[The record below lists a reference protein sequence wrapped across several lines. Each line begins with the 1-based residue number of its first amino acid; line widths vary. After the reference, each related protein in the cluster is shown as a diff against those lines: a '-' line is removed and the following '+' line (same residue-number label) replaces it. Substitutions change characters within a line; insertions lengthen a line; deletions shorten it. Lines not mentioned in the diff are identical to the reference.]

1 MALNTGKR
9 DLQGWV
15 PRMEMQVDYIELVE
29 KARGGDRQSL
39 NQLAIVARERL
50 RTYVYRLTLKEDLTQ
65 EIVQESLLEMCRVLG
80 KLKQT
85 DRFWSW
91 LYGIATNKLHR
102 HHRTEKALKKAAA
115 SEERRRG
122 PMRER
127 QGGLETLVSL
137 ELKQIVS
144 KAMQKL
150 RTRHKAVLVMRCYDC
165 MSYAEIADSMGC
177 SEFSTRMLF
186 VRAKKAL
193 QKELSRNG
201 FGKGSLLA
209 ALVVFGKMTAPS
221 EAAAAQL
228 TVPAAMTQAGV
239 LAGIAGLATTKTALV
254 TATAVGALA
263 VGTVTTTSYIASKP
277 ELTAATPEA
286 GIHVAAP
293 LGAPNAAQEKL
304 WYYFPEGP
312 EGPVMLR
319 AELRS
324 QADGSSQQRL
334 QDDRANYCYQ
344 DGTVS
349 VNNHRM
355 WLNDLSVMRLPT
367 DSRAMASALSRA
379 DRKPDGMQPVTAR
392 GRDLL
397 VIVERQEQDGQI
409 RTTRPVTVRHSN
421 VLEEDYFQS
430 DWSAG
435 VAPQDNRDAMHARGW
450 TYMRIRGQV
459 GGQDIT
465 GAGRIPFIYGTSR
478 EHSPWL
484 RLTTANG
491 TTLIDGPAGAVV
503 QDPNGATKARYPQ
516 GSFLSGMNRPWMGLH
531 VMDTVRRD
539 AAEQRISFRTEL
551 LNNGRD
557 VQVTVVRDTDKLV
570 YTIDLDADVIR
581 RIEFLQ
587 AQRPVGYLDFEYL
600 QDLDGDLSEFKAP
613 AGGTERTSLKQSQ
626 GILWLVQLARGAFA
640 D

>member
-1 MALNTGKR
+1 
-9 DLQGWV
+9 
-15 PRMEMQVDYIELVE
+15 MEMQANYIELVE
-29 KARGGDRQSL
+29 RARRGDRQSL
-39 NQLAIVARERL
+39 NQLASMARERL
-50 RTYVYRLTLKEDLTQ
+50 SVYVYRLTLKEDLTQ

-102 HHRTEKALKKAAA
+102 HYRTEKTLKKAAA

-122 PMRER
+122 PLRER
-127 QGGLETLVSL
+127 QGGLENLVSQ
-137 ELKQIVS
+137 ELREIVS

-228 TVPAAMTQAGV
+228 TVPAAVTEVGI
-239 LAGIAGLATTKTALV
+239 LAGLAGMATTKTAIV

-263 VGTVTTTSYIASKP
+263 VGTASTTSYLNRSMDVDNP
-277 ELTAATPEA
+277 PMVSTMET
-286 GIHVAAP
+286 HVAAP
-293 LGAPNAAQEKL
+293 LGVPNAAHEKF

-312 EGPVMLR
+312 DGPVMLR
-319 AELRS
+319 AEFRGAAGESAQL
-324 QADGSSQQRL
+324 RL

-344 DGTVS
+344 GDSVS
-349 VNNHRM
+349 INNHRM
-355 WLNDLSVMRLPT
+355 WLDDLSVMRLPT
-367 DSRAMASALSRA
+367 DSRTMMGFLSRF
-379 DRKPDGMQPVTAR
+379 DGKSSDMQPVSGR
-392 GRDLL
+392 GRGLL
-397 VIVERQEQDGQI
+397 MIVERQEQDGQV
-409 RTTRPVTVRHSN
+409 RTARPVTVRHSN

-435 VAPQDNRDAMHARGW
+435 ATTKDRRDVMHARGW
-450 TYMRIRGQV
+450 TYVRLRGRID
-459 GGQDIT
+459 GQDVT
-465 GAGRIPFIYGTSR
+465 GAARIPFTYAASR

-484 RLTTANG
+484 RLTVADG
-491 TTLIDGPAGAVV
+491 ATLVDGPSGAIV
-503 QDPNGATKARYPQ
+503 QDPDGTTTARYPQ
-516 GSFLSGMNRPWMGLH
+516 GSFLRGVNRPWMGLH

-539 AAEQRISFRTEL
+539 AAEQRAAFKTEL
-551 LNNGRD
+551 MNNGRD
-557 VQVTVVRDTDKLV
+557 VKVTVVHNRNELT
-570 YTIDLDADVIR
+570 YTIDLEADLIR
-581 RIEFLQ
+581 RIEFIDTGTV
-587 AQRPVGYLDFEYL
+587 VGHLDFEYL
-600 QDLDGDLSEFKAP
+600 QDLGGDLSEFEAP
-613 AGGTERTSLKQSQ
+613 APTGERTSLRQSE
-626 GILWLVQLARGAFA
+626 GLLWLVQLANGAFGN
-640 D
+640 

>member
-1 MALNTGKR
+1 
-9 DLQGWV
+9 
-15 PRMEMQVDYIELVE
+15 MEMQADYIELVE
-29 KARGGDRQSL
+29 KARRGDKQSL
-39 NQLAIVARERL
+39 NQLAVLARERL
-50 RTYVYRLTLKEDLTQ
+50 RVYVYRLTLKEDLTQ

-102 HHRTEKALKKAAA
+102 HHRTERALKKAAA

-127 QGGLETLVSL
+127 QGGLENLVSQ

-144 KAMQKL
+144 TAMQKL

-228 TVPAAMTQAGV
+228 TVPIAMTKVGV
-239 LAGIAGLATTKTALV
+239 LAGVAGMATTKTALV

-263 VGTVTTTSYIASKP
+263 VGTATTTSYLHQKP
-277 ELTAATPEA
+277 TTPTILPDM
-286 GIHVAAP
+286 GSRIAAP
-293 LGAPNAAQEKL
+293 LGVPDAAHEKF

-312 EGPVMLR
+312 DGPVMVR
-319 AELRS
+319 AELNGTT
-324 QADGSSQQRL
+324 DNSSQQRL
-334 QDDRANYCYQ
+334 QDDQANYCYQ
-344 DGTVS
+344 SGS
-349 VNNHRM
+349 VAINNHRM
-355 WLNDLSVMRLPT
+355 WMSDLSVMRLPT
-367 DSRAMASALSRA
+367 DSRTMASFLSRA
-379 DRKPDGMQPVTAR
+379 DGQPSSGQPVTVQ
-392 GRDLL
+392 GSGLL
-397 VIVERQEQDGQI
+397 VIVERQEEDGRVQAS
-409 RTTRPVTVRHSN
+409 RPVIVRHRN

-435 VAPQDNRDAMHARGW
+435 ATQVDHRDAMHARGW
-450 TYMRIRGQV
+450 TYMRIRGEV
-459 GGQDIT
+459 NGQDVS
-465 GAGRIPFIYGTSR
+465 GSGRIPFIYAASR

-484 RLTTANG
+484 KLTVDDG
-491 TTLIDGPAGAVV
+491 TTLIDGPAGAIV
-503 QDPNGATKARYPQ
+503 QDPNGSPTARYPQ
-516 GSFLSGMNRPWMGLH
+516 GSFLRGMNRPWMGLH

-539 AAEQRISFRTEL
+539 AAEQRVSFQTEMADD
-551 LNNGRD
+551 GRH
-557 VQVTVVRDTDKLV
+557 VQVTVAQGASQLV
-570 YTIDLDADVIR
+570 YTIDLDADLIR
-581 RIEFLQ
+581 RIEFKKS
-587 AQRPVGYLDFEYL
+587 ARPVGHLEFEYL
-600 QDLDGDLSEFKAP
+600 QDLDTDLSEFDAP
-613 AGGTERTSLKQSQ
+613 TGTVERTSLRQSQ
-626 GILWLVQLARGAFA
+626 GLLWLVQLANGAFGS
-640 D
+640 

>member
-1 MALNTGKR
+1 
-9 DLQGWV
+9 
-15 PRMEMQVDYIELVE
+15 MEMQANYIELVE
-29 KARGGDRQSL
+29 KARRGDRQSL
-39 NQLAIVARERL
+39 NQLAAVARERL
-50 RTYVYRLTLKEDLTQ
+50 RVYVYRLTLKEDLTQ

-122 PMRER
+122 PLRER
-127 QGGLETLVSL
+127 QGGLENLVSQ

-150 RTRHKAVLVMRCYDC
+150 RTRHKAVLVMRCYDG

-186 VRAKKAL
+186 VRAKKSL

-228 TVPAAMTQAGV
+228 TVPVAMTKVGV
-239 LAGIAGLATTKTALV
+239 LAGVAGLATTKTGMI
-254 TATAVGALA
+254 TAAAVGALA
-263 VGTVTTTSYIASKP
+263 VGTATTTSYLGHQGDGP
-277 ELTAATPEA
+277 AAVSGGGTQ
-286 GIHVAAP
+286 VAAA
-293 LGAPNAAQEKL
+293 LGAPNAAREKY

-312 EGPVMLR
+312 DGPVMLR

-324 QADGSSQQRL
+324 QDGQSSQLRL
-334 QDDRANYCYQ
+334 QDDRANYCYEN
-344 DGTVS
+344 GSVS
-349 VNNHRM
+349 MNNHRM
-355 WLNDLSVMRLPT
+355 WSADLSVMRLPT
-367 DSRAMASALSRA
+367 DSRTVTSFLSRF
-379 DRKPDGMQPVTAR
+379 DGKSSDGQPVSAKGR
-392 GRDLL
+392 GLL
-397 VIVERQEQDGQI
+397 VIVERQEEDGQL
-409 RTTRPVTVRHSN
+409 RSTRPMTVRHSN

-430 DWSAG
+430 DWATG
-435 VAPQDNRDAMHARGW
+435 ATMVDHRDPMHARGW
-450 TYMRIRGQV
+450 TYTRIRGRIDGRDV
-459 GGQDIT
+459 T
-465 GAGRIPFIYGTSR
+465 GAGRVPFTYAASR

-484 RLTTANG
+484 RLTVADG
-491 TTLIDGPAGAVV
+491 ATLVEGPAGAIV
-503 QDPNGATKARYPQ
+503 QDPNGSAVARYPQ
-516 GSFLSGMNRPWMGLH
+516 GSFLKGMNRPWMGLH

-539 AAEQRISFRTEL
+539 AAEQRISFATDRL
-551 LNNGRD
+551 DNGRD
-557 VQVTVVRDTDKLV
+557 VRVTVVHESNKLV
-570 YTIDLDADVIR
+570 YTIDLDADLIR
-581 RIEFLQ
+581 RVEFLD
-587 AQRPVGYLDFEYL
+587 ADRTVGHLDFEYL
-600 QDLDGDLSEFKAP
+600 QDLDGDLSEFQAP
-613 AGGTERTSLKQSQ
+613 ARTVERTSLREAQ
-626 GILWLVQLARGAFA
+626 GLLWLVQLANGAFN

>member
-1 MALNTGKR
+1 
-9 DLQGWV
+9 
-15 PRMEMQVDYIELVE
+15 
-29 KARGGDRQSL
+29 
-39 NQLAIVARERL
+39 
-50 RTYVYRLTLKEDLTQ
+50 
-65 EIVQESLLEMCRVLG
+65 
-80 KLKQT
+80 
-85 DRFWSW
+85 
-91 LYGIATNKLHR
+91 
-102 HHRTEKALKKAAA
+102 
-115 SEERRRG
+115 
-122 PMRER
+122 
-127 QGGLETLVSL
+127 
-137 ELKQIVS
+137 
-144 KAMQKL
+144 
-150 RTRHKAVLVMRCYDC
+150 
-165 MSYAEIADSMGC
+165 
-177 SEFSTRMLF
+177 
-186 VRAKKAL
+186 
-193 QKELSRNG
+193 
-201 FGKGSLLA
+201 
-209 ALVVFGKMTAPS
+209 
-221 EAAAAQL
+221 
-228 TVPAAMTQAGV
+228 
-239 LAGIAGLATTKTALV
+239 
-254 TATAVGALA
+254 
-263 VGTVTTTSYIASKP
+263 
-277 ELTAATPEA
+277 
-286 GIHVAAP
+286 
-293 LGAPNAAQEKL
+293 APNAAQEKL

-349 VNNHRM
+349 VNNHRT

>member
-1 MALNTGKR
+1 
-9 DLQGWV
+9 
-15 PRMEMQVDYIELVE
+15 MEMQADYIELVE
-29 KARGGDRQSL
+29 KARQGDKQSL
-39 NQLAIVARERL
+39 NQLAALARERL
-50 RTYVYRLTLKEDLTQ
+50 RVYVYRLTLKEDLTQ

-127 QGGLETLVSL
+127 QGGLENLVSQ

-144 KAMQKL
+144 TAMQKL

-228 TVPAAMTQAGV
+228 TVPAAMTKVGV
-239 LAGIAGLATTKTALV
+239 LAGVAGMATTKTALV

-263 VGTVTTTSYIASKP
+263 VGTTTTSYLHSNANPPAVLPDANSRI
-277 ELTAATPEA
+277 
-286 GIHVAAP
+286 AAP
-293 LGAPNAAQEKL
+293 LGAPDAAQEKF

-312 EGPVMLR
+312 DGPVMVR
-319 AELRS
+319 AELNGTT
-324 QADGSSQQRL
+324 DNSSQQRL
-334 QDDRANYCYQ
+334 QDDQANYCYQ
-344 DGTVS
+344 GGS
-349 VNNHRM
+349 VAINNHRM
-355 WLNDLSVMRLPT
+355 WMSDLSVMRLPT
-367 DSRAMASALSRA
+367 DSRTMASFLSRA
-379 DRKPDGMQPVTAR
+379 DGQPNSGQPVTVQ
-392 GRDLL
+392 GSGLL
-397 VIVERQEQDGQI
+397 VIVERQEEDG
-409 RTTRPVTVRHSN
+409 RVRASRPVIVRHPN

-435 VAPQDNRDAMHARGW
+435 ATREDHRDAMHTRGW

-459 GGQDIT
+459 NGQDVSGT
-465 GAGRIPFIYGTSR
+465 GRIPFIYAASR
-478 EHSPWL
+478 EHTPWL
-484 RLTTANG
+484 KLTVG
-491 TTLIDGPAGAVV
+491 DGITLIDGPAGAIV
-503 QDPNGATKARYPQ
+503 QDPNGSPTARYPQ
-516 GSFLSGMNRPWMGLH
+516 GSFLRGMNRPWMGLH

-539 AAEQRISFRTEL
+539 AAEQRVSFQTEMMDD
-551 LNNGRD
+551 GRQ
-557 VQVTVVRDTDKLV
+557 VQVTVAQGASQLV
-570 YTIDLDADVIR
+570 YTIDLDADLIR
-581 RIEFLQ
+581 RIDFKRSGH
-587 AQRPVGYLDFEYL
+587 AVGYLEFEYL
-600 QDLDGDLSEFKAP
+600 QDLNTDLSEFDAP
-613 AGGTERTSLKQSQ
+613 AGTVERTSLRQSQ
-626 GILWLVQLARGAFA
+626 GLLWLVQLANGAFGN
-640 D
+640 